1 LNITTNKDIVDY
13 FEQVYFTE
21 TPRSLIEEMVSL
33 YSDNQADG
41 SPYDTG
47 LLNVIGPKYKK
58 IASMIG
64 DYTFTS
70 GRRTLLNVTSDRQPT
85 WSYQIKQTLP
95 GAGQISLLNPL
106 RLNDIPILGSFH
118 ISDVVLNA
126 FGTVPAAI
134 SKNTLHIMSSLI
146 QFANTLD
153 PNVQGLGLPQWPRYN
168 PQSPRQFQF
177 REDGPRII
185 GDAYRKAQMD
195 FLENNAAQLRA

>member
-1 LNITTNKDIVDY
+1 
-13 FEQVYFTE
+13 
-21 TPRSLIEEMVSL
+21 
-33 YSDNQADG
+33 
-41 SPYDTG
+41 
-47 LLNVIGPKYKK
+47 
-58 IASMIG
+58 MIG

-95 GAGQISLLNPL
+95 IAGQIDLLNPL

-146 QFANTLD
+146 QFCNTLN
-153 PNVQGLGLPQWPRYN
+153 PNVESLNLPEWPQYDSQA
-168 PQSPRQFQF
+168 PKQFQF

-185 GDAYRKAQMD
+185 GDAYRKEQMD
-195 FLENNAAQLRA
+195 FLERNAAQLRA